1 MIQWFDI
8 KDKQL
13 VITNGEGVF
22 SKPVLPDQGSLTPC
36 NHEEADSRMLLH
48 ASDAAQHCQNKM
60 LIKTVDTDVVVL
72 TMLMAQLLQPDKMW
86 VAFGIDKGLQYL
98 AAHAISAELGPEK
111 AQAFL
116 MFNVL
121 AGYDTV
127 SSFAGH
133 KF

>member
-1 MIQWFDI
+1 
-8 KDKQL
+8 
-13 VITNGEGVF
+13 
-22 SKPVLPDQGSLTPC
+22 
-36 NHEEADSRMLLH
+36 
-48 ASDAAQHCQNKM
+48 
-60 LIKTVDTDVVVL
+60 
-72 TMLMAQLLQPDKMW
+72 MLMAQLLQPDKMW
-86 VAFGIDKGLQYL
+86 VAFGICKGLQYL
-98 AAHAISAELGPEK
+98 AGHAISAELGPEK